1 MGFQAKTFLYR
12 IAFPYKNSRGK
23 RFQWILA
30 AAIEWESGKEI
41 VKNGIFSWMLVYNC
55 YEVPTL
61 GQMLKSKISS
71 QGFSFVDSQ
80 ISLYVYLLLLLL
92 RWIFTCVEI
101 DLFLGGLRLRL
112 PFAILLYRFGDC
124 FFYCRKHLLKLKQ
137 NL

>member
-71 QGFSFVDSQ
+71 QGFSFADSQ
-80 ISLYVYLLLLLL
+80 ISNLSICISSITSSKSLL
-92 RWIFTCVEI
+92 V
-101 DLFLGGLRLRL
+101 
-112 PFAILLYRFGDC
+112 
-124 FFYCRKHLLKLKQ
+124 LK
-137 NL
+137 